1 MPNSLTEAQVE
12 QFWNDGYV
20 TPFDCLTTD
29 EAAECRRK
37 LEEFEASVDGPIDE
51 YIRIKCHLAFKWL
64 EDIAHHPKILDAV
77 EDLIGPD
84 ILLYLSTFW
93 FKDAKDGKFVS
104 WHQDS
109 AYYGLDPHDVI
120 TLWLAFTDATPE
132 NGCMKVLPG
141 SHKWPDQ
148 QHVETYDENNL
159 LSRGQTIGGLNE
171 DDAVLMPLKAGQF
184 SMHHERQLHA
194 SGPNV
199 TDDRRMG
206 MSFTFMPTRVKC
218 VLDRRSATLC
228 AVPTNSRTGITTPN
242 RATIWTRYAWRRS
255 STGSVPMPIRTCRR
269 RRYGVNSAPPP
280 SARP

>member
-1 MPNSLTEAQVE
+1 MPKILSDTEVN

-20 TPFDCLTTD
+20 TPFDCLTAD

-37 LEEFEASVDGPIDE
+37 LEEFEASVDGKIDKH
-51 YIRIKCHLAFKWL
+51 IRIKCHLAFKWL

-93 FKDAKDGKFVS
+93 FKDARDGKFVS

-120 TLWLAFTDATPE
+120 TLWLAFTDASPE

-141 SHKWPDQ
+141 SHTWPDQ
-148 QHVETYDENNL
+148 QHLETYDENNL
-159 LSRGQTIGGLNE
+159 LSRGQTIAGLNE

-206 MSFTFMPTRVKC
+206 MSFTFLPTRVKC
-218 VLDRRSATLC
+218 VLDRRSATLVRGTDEFKNWAEDPKPRYDLDPVC
-228 AVPTNSRTGITTPN
+228 METIQHWIKAYADPDVPQEAVRT
-242 RATIWTRYAWRRS
+242 
-255 STGSVPMPIRTCRR
+255 
-269 RRYGVNSAPPP
+269 
-280 SARP
+280 